1 MANPELRDAVQIV
14 TNELQGLRSA
24 LSFNNSSQSIKTFD
38 GSQANLRNW
47 LNEVEKFAYINR
59 IDDNATKLIAY
70 QSAGGKCSEF
80 LQRIFQEYPRDNCEE
95 IKEQLIARFGET
107 TDPRQSFFI
116 LRHRRQKPDE
126 TIQAFSDELFT
137 LSRKAY
143 PNLRGHE
150 VFIETGLVEIFIDGL
165 RSPELQLK
173 LLRDNP
179 RTLMDAVKIA
189 LAEHDVLKR
198 LELRRGRASSEKQY
212 EFNRPARRMNKPPP
226 VIDKRMPELMEV
238 DHLRSQKQCYSCGKF
253 GHLARHCR
261 GQERVGPHSQMHYP
275 ENRRNYGNSR
285 YTAGRQQEFDAR
297 RFAHQGN

>member
-1 MANPELRDAVQIV
+1 MANPELRDAVQHV
-14 TNELQGLRSA
+14 TNELRGLRSA
-24 LSFNNSSQSIKTFD
+24 IGFNNISQSIKTCD

-47 LNEVEKFAYINR
+47 LTEVEKFAYINR
-59 IDDNATKLIAY
+59 IDENATKLIAY
-70 QSAGGKCSEF
+70 QSARGKCSEF
-80 LQRIFQEYPRDNCEE
+80 LQIVFQEYPRDSWEE

-107 TDPRQSFFI
+107 TNPRKSFFI

-150 VFIETGLVEIFIDGL
+150 AFIETELVEIFINGL

-189 LAEHDVLKR
+189 LVEHYILKR
-198 LELRRGRASSEKQY
+198 
-212 EFNRPARRMNKPPP
+212 
-226 VIDKRMPELMEV
+226 
-238 DHLRSQKQCYSCGKF
+238 F
-253 GHLARHCR
+253 G
-261 GQERVGPHSQMHYP
+261 
-275 ENRRNYGNSR
+275 N
-285 YTAGRQQEFDAR
+285 T
-297 RFAHQGN
+297 

>member
-1 MANPELRDAVQIV
+1 MANPELRDAVQHV
-14 TNELQGLRSA
+14 ANELQGLRSA
-24 LSFNNSSQSIKTFD
+24 LSFDNISRAIKTFD

-47 LNEVEKFAYINR
+47 LNKVEKFAYINR

-70 QSAGGKCSEF
+70 QSAGGKRSEF
-80 LQRIFQEYPRDNCEE
+80 LQIVFQEYLRDSWEE

-150 VFIETGLVEIFIDGL
+150 AFIETELVEIFINGL

-189 LAEHDVLKR
+189 LVEHDILKR
-198 LELRRGRASSEKQY
+198 
-212 EFNRPARRMNKPPP
+212 
-226 VIDKRMPELMEV
+226 
-238 DHLRSQKQCYSCGKF
+238 F
-253 GHLARHCR
+253 G
-261 GQERVGPHSQMHYP
+261 
-275 ENRRNYGNSR
+275 N
-285 YTAGRQQEFDAR
+285 T
-297 RFAHQGN
+297 